1 MPSDARALRSQAGQV
16 HAAHFYHAIGCTR
29 IRAPSW
35 VGARGPFLPCH
46 RMHAHY
52 PTCAGPCF
60 ERPCFEKGGS
70 IPSVRN
76 LTLSAVI
83 DLAPGELAKCSSNE
97 GHGHGLK
104 GAKAQ
109 QDCFPP
115 KGLQR
120 APGGTGLQGPHWGPW
135 GLLQVPMVAPME
147 PPPPRSRRH
156 RPPPL
161 LPETIFWIIAIRNKC
176 VKMRQLQWKT
186 NAAKCVNCNAK

>member
-1 MPSDARALRSQAGQV
+1 MQGPLRLCSHDRILVRPLLPS
-16 HAAHFYHAIGCTR
+16 
-29 IRAPSW
+29 
-35 VGARGPFLPCH
+35 RGS
-46 RMHAHY
+46 HY

-104 GAKAQ
+104 GTIAQ
-109 QDCFPP
+109 QDCSPP

-120 APGGTGLQGPHWGPW
+120 APGGTGLQGPHGGPW
-135 GLLQVPMVAPME
+135 GLLQVPMAAPME
-147 PPPPRSRRH
+147 P
-156 RPPPL
+156 PPPL
-161 LPETIFWIIAIRNKC
+161 LPETIFWIIAMQNKC
-176 VKMRQLQWKT
+176 IKMRQLQCTMGFVSGPAGGQIKLS
-186 NAAKCVNCNAK
+186 